1 MSPVTSTSGSAP
13 APLATSVTSPS
24 DRKEG
29 KVVTRSVLHLD
40 QIPKAMDKMG
50 WPIAAQLM
58 RHWFSIRPAWVMP
71 GEVRVGRAGKQSF
84 DPMNLLASQYDDQI
98 VKMRWLMTFPRV
110 GPVIKDLIEN
120 WASEAGKKILVENLT
135 RAGWHPRQ
143 RSSFDFG
150 PRTNVARELDSVCQV
165 NYRTVGSKLDTLDD
179 LYGAIGMATLK
190 IAVVGRVLWVPLAQK
205 HFFHPDKLGI
215 YLRDTY
221 DFNNTGFE
229 SAVPLGMWSADR
241 CLSKAEMAAYLGA
254 SMAVVAESFGDFV
267 PVYNHDFR
275 RWQRVN
281 GTGGDFVVYSD
292 VLWVAANMAPFALPK
307 FSGDAS

>member
-1 MSPVTSTSGSAP
+1 MSPVTSTSGAAP
-13 APLATSVTSPS
+13 APWATSITSPS
-24 DRKEG
+24 HRKEG

-40 QIPKAMDKMG
+40 QIPGAMDKMG

-71 GEVRVGRAGKQSF
+71 EEVRVGRAGKQSF

-98 VKMRWLMTFPRV
+98 VKMSWLTTFSRV

-120 WASEAGKKILVENLT
+120 WASEAGKKILVENLMQ
-135 RAGWHPRQ
+135 AGWQPRQ
-143 RSSFDFG
+143 RSPFDFG
-150 PRTNVARELDSVCQV
+150 RRINAARELDSVCQV
-165 NYRTVGSKLDTLDD
+165 NYRTVGSMLDTLDD

-190 IAVVGRVLWVPLAQK
+190 IAVVGHVLWVSSVQK
-205 HFFHPDKLGI
+205 NFFHPEKIGI

-241 CLSKAEMAAYLGA
+241 CLGKAEMAAYLSA
-254 SMAVVAESFGDFV
+254 SMEVIAETYGDFV

-292 VLWVAANMAPFALPK
+292 VMWVAANMAPFALPELPEN
-307 FSGDAS
+307 AR